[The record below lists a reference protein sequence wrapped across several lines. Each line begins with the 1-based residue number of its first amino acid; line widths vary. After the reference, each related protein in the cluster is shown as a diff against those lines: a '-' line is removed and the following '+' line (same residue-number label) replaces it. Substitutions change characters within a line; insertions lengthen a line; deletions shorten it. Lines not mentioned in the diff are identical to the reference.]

1 MDMKVNDCW
10 VQLCTVDDI
19 APLGS
24 RLVERAA
31 GNIAVFRTADDRIF
45 ALLDRCPHKAGP
57 LSQGI
62 VHGETVTCP
71 LHSWQIDLQSGQAK
85 APDVG
90 CARRFPVKVES
101 GNVFL
106 ALN

>member
-1 MDMKVNDCW
+1 MDMKVSESW
-10 VQLCTVDDI
+10 VHLCQVEDI
-19 APLGS
+19 PSLGS
-24 RLVERAA
+24 RLVERDA
-31 GNIAVFRTADDRIF
+31 GNIAVFRTADDRVF

-71 LHSWQIDLQSGQAK
+71 LHSWQIDLQSGEAK

-90 CARRFPVKVES
+90 CARRFPVKVED
-101 GNVFL
+101 GNVYL
-106 ALN
+106 ALH

>member
-1 MDMKVNDCW
+1 MDMKVKDEW
-10 VQLCTVDDI
+10 VQLCQVEDI
-19 APLGS
+19 PPLGS
-24 RLVERAA
+24 RLVERAG
-31 GNIAVFRTADDRIF
+31 GNIAIFRTADDKIF

-71 LHSWQIDLQSGQAK
+71 LHSWQIDLTSGEAK

-90 CARRFPVKVES
+90 CARRFPVKVDA

-106 ALN
+106 GLN